1 MLSDSSVFDHMT
13 FNPYSN
19 SFESIRTPL
28 IITDRNG
35 LVIFRNKAFAS
46 HFRKPRRGGNIFKQ
60 IGENQAFDD
69 VFPDGLPAYSS
80 IEKITGTGMNIS
92 YTPWR
97 SFVYQVEPQDKSN
110 ELQGYLIW
118 LFPRRFITASPGQ
131 VDSLLSFYAERLG
144 TLRSLL
150 WNIYQSPNIKEQR
163 PLPYSRSP
171 ESVFDAVSVD
181 DTFKNRK
188 GSYDLTIY
196 LSTFFSIFSE
206 CVTKQLSIRGFR
218 FEPHY
223 QNLRVGETLTI
234 AGGELAALC
243 VQLIYAALLLSK
255 SHQLI
260 MDCFYTDS
268 KLSIVFTAPISEGT
282 KIVTASGSILDAA
295 AQYLDLA
302 IELYFCDLLW
312 NAPGRRII
320 WESSPERV
328 ELRAECALES
338 PNFVMLRSA
347 SKLTREDLIEKIN
360 ELIKIII

>member
-1 MLSDSSVFDHMT
+1 MAIYPDL
-13 FNPYSN
+13 N

-35 LVIFRNKAFAS
+35 LVLFRNKSFAS
-46 HFRKPRRGGNIFKQ
+46 HFRTPRRGGNIFKQ
-60 IGENQAFDD
+60 IGENPAFND
-69 VFPDGLPAYSS
+69 VFPDGLPVYST
-80 IEKITGTGMNIS
+80 IEKVTGTGINIS
-92 YTPWR
+92 RTPWR
-97 SFVYQVEPQDKSN
+97 AFVYQVDHLDKNNEFQD
-110 ELQGYLIW
+110 YLIW

-131 VDSLLSFYAERLG
+131 VDTLLSFYTERLG
-144 TLRSLL
+144 TLRSFLN
-150 WNIYQSPNIKEQR
+150 NICRAPNIKEHR

-181 DTFKNRK
+181 NTFKNRK
-188 GSYDLTIY
+188 GSYDLPID

-223 QNLRVGETLTI
+223 QSQKVGETLTI

-243 VQLIYAALLLSK
+243 VQLIYAVLLLSK

-282 KIVTASGSILDAA
+282 EIVTASGSILDAA
-295 AQYLDLA
+295 ALNLDLS

-320 WESSPERV
+320 WDSSPERV
-328 ELRAECALES
+328 VLRAECALES
-338 PNFVMLRSA
+338 PNFVMLRSG
-347 SKLTREDLIEKIN
+347 SKLTREDLIKKIN
-360 ELIKIII
+360 EMIKIIV